1 MDRLLLLFIVA
12 GALVALLANIAV
24 WAPRKL
30 RLKVTALITTA
41 LFLPTAY
48 VTLSDLMS
56 RPKPVAIEW
65 LERTLPEATVLSAQL
80 REDVAIYLWL
90 AMEGVEEPRA
100 YALPWSEPLAP
111 PAVRR
116 PARGR
121 AARHRTA
128 HAPALRDLPGRPGA
142 DVLRRAA
149 GHAAGQA
156 GAGRSAAPVQ
166 AIAQGR
172 QPEVLSETQRTR
184 TPHHEGVQRRRFLL
198 RDAASGGSSA

>member
-100 YALPWSEPLAP
+100 YALPWSEPLARQLF
-111 PAVRR
+111 AAQHEAEQQGTELRMRR
-116 PARGR
+116 PFE
-121 AARHRTA
+121 TS
-128 HAPALRDLPGRPGA
+128 LD
-142 DVLRRAA
+142 D
-149 GHAAGQA
+149 QEQMFY
-156 GAGRSAAPVQ
+156 AAPQ
-166 AIAQGR
+166 AMPPDKPAPGEA
-172 QPEVLSETQRTR
+172 P
-184 TPHHEGVQRRRFLL
+184 LL
-198 RDAASGGSSA
+198 FKPSRKADSQKS